1 VSPTAVARRYG
12 ISSDL
17 LYGWRKALLAAQPAA
32 ASGSG
37 TRFARVEVERSVKCA
52 APGTSMP
59 LLLLEL
65 AVQPAGL
72 IEIVFPD
79 GVTVRVD
86 HQVNPRALRRVLSV
100 LDKR

>member
-1 VSPTAVARRYG
+1 
-12 ISSDL
+12 
-17 LYGWRKALLAAQPAA
+17 
-32 ASGSG
+32 
-37 TRFARVEVERSVKCA
+37 
-52 APGTSMP
+52 MP